1 MAPESNSVT
10 LSLELSEASLKNSY
24 QIYTLGHVC
33 IKQTVM
39 YIAWQESLQGF
50 IIVPIL
56 CGFPEMLSAPHQHKT
71 AALTPSDQFHH
82 QHTYLLPLP
91 SKVLCQSLLFC
102 LISHLNC
109 CKSVLDTDCITGLL
123 YKSIIYLLLHFSKWF
138 DCGVQPEKERP
149 YCL

>member
-1 MAPESNSVT
+1 
-10 LSLELSEASLKNSY
+10 
-24 QIYTLGHVC
+24 
-33 IKQTVM
+33 M

-82 QHTYLLPLP
+82 QHTYLLLPLP

-123 YKSIIYLLLHFSKWF
+123 YKSIIYFLLHISKWF
-138 DCGVQPEKERP
+138 DCRDCTVGNLHSFSDNGNFSPQILVQSTYIFLKCSEN
-149 YCL
+149 YFGIV